1 MLKRGEVYENPVTG
15 ERVVIRVGT
24 HETGGERLVAD
35 IYARPG
41 AAVAGEH
48 VHPSIDERFTVL
60 RGKVGF
66 CIDGREAIAKPGH
79 EIHVPAGV
87 VHDWWNAGDEEAH
100 IVVEVQPAA
109 RFEAMILNLF
119 GLAQDGK
126 TDKKGMPFLLQLA
139 LLAREFEDVVQFTS
153 IPRPVQRVLFAL
165 LAPIARLRGYRGRY
179 PEYESR
185 APVSVLPENAL
196 EMATAV
202 S

>member
-48 VHPSIDERFTVL
+48 VHPSIEERFTVL
-60 RGKVGF
+60 RGRVGF
-66 CIDGREAIAKPGH
+66 CIDGREAIARPGH
-79 EIHVPAGV
+79 EILVPPGV
-87 VHDWWNAGDEEAH
+87 AHDWWNAGDEEAH
-100 IVVEVQPAA
+100 IVVEIQPAA

-126 TDKKGMPFLLQLA
+126 TDKKGMPTLLQLA
-139 LLAREFEDVVQFTS
+139 LLAREFEDVVRFTT
-153 IPRPVQRVLFAL
+153 IPRPLQRLLFAL
-165 LAPIARLRGYRGRY
+165 LAPIARLRGLRGRY

-185 APVSVLPENAL
+185 APLNVLPENAL
-196 EMATAV
+196 EMAAAV